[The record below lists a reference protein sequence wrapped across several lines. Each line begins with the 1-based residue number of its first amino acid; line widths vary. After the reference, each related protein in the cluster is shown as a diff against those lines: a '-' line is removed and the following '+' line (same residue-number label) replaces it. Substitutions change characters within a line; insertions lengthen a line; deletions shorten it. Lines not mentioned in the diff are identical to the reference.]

1 MTVVSPTPA
10 PPSAPVQ
17 QIVRRDSAASEEASW
32 RGAGFH
38 LDVEKGT
45 MGGYAQPARGE
56 LTFSDLLDLVN
67 PLQHI
72 PGVAQVYRAVTGD
85 AIKPAVKIVGG
96 ALFGGPIGDIA
107 SASSEERPV
116 GIECVSTC
124 GYR

>member
-96 ALFGGPIGDIA
+96 ALFGGPIGVIA
-107 SASSEERPV
+107 SARSEEHTSELQSLMRT
-116 GIECVSTC
+116 S
-124 GYR
+124 YA